1 MNQRKIVNFMGKYC
15 EKGKQTPT
23 NLVVAVYKYIIVHC
37 TYRLCRRTFTFST
50 KKQHENVQKPK
61 KSGFFD
67 VFEALLFFQKK
78 VNLHEKLSFFGSL
91 LSGGD

>member
-37 TYRLCRRTFTFST
+37 TYRLCRRMFTFST
-50 KKQHENVQKPK
+50 KKQHENVQKLK
-61 KSGFFD
+61 KSGFNATFVGSLFT
-67 VFEALLFFQKK
+67 VFGQIS
-78 VNLHEKLSFFGSL
+78 HENCQFFGRYM
-91 LSGGD
+91 